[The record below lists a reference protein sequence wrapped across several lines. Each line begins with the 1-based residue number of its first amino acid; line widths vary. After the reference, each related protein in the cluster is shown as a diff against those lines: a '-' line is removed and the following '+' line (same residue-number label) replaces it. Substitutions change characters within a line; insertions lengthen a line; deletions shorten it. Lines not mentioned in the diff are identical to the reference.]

1 MVKIQNVEITEK
13 DILIVPCGQKHFELV
28 KYFINK
34 FELDNRELK
43 AEEFLVAVSGNELLG
58 FGRIREYADCSEL
71 CSLGIVEPYRF
82 KHIGT
87 ELSKALIN
95 KAKSELYLVCIIPS
109 FFERLDFSVVNEYPS
124 ALADKLSYCIG
135 SLAVPE
141 EYCVMKL
148 QNA

>member
-1 MVKIQNVEITEK
+1 MDEANTYLDIFTITSCDADQFEKIKEYISQ
-13 DILIVPCGQKHFELV
+13 
-28 KYFINK
+28 
-34 FELDNRELK
+34 FELDNRDLK

-58 FGRIREYADCSEL
+58 FGRIREYATCSEL
-71 CSLGIVEPYRF
+71 CSLGVVEPYRF

-95 KAKSELYLVCIIPS
+95 KAKSELFLVCIIPE
-109 FFERLDFSVVNEYPS
+109 FFERLGFGVVKDFPS
-124 ALADKLSYCIG
+124 ELADKLDFCIAL
-135 SLAVPE
+135 LAVPE